1 MSVKLQSTL
10 PDDLAVEL
18 KSSAARLEIPVTQW
32 IRETMEAKLQELKA
46 EKNSDPFASITGII
60 DSQETDLAARVDEIL
75 YR

>member
-1 MSVKLQSTL
+1 MSVKPQITL

-18 KSSAARLEIPVTQW
+18 KSSAARLKIPVTQW
-32 IRETMEAKLQELKA
+32 IRETMEARLQELKA

-60 DSQETDLAARVDEIL
+60 DSQETDLATRVDEIL